1 MLKKK
6 EQSTPRRS
14 EKRVSLLLFVQ
25 YKKSDERGQEGC
37 EPNDKGI
44 LLQSKDKNP
53 IERAVAATGTRHN
66 AKVMPTARPRPAVA
80 KGM

>member
-1 MLKKK
+1 M
-6 EQSTPRRS
+6 
-14 EKRVSLLLFVQ
+14 
-25 YKKSDERGQEGC
+25 
-37 EPNDKGI
+37 PNDKGM

-53 IERAVAATGTRHN
+53 IERAVAATGIRHN